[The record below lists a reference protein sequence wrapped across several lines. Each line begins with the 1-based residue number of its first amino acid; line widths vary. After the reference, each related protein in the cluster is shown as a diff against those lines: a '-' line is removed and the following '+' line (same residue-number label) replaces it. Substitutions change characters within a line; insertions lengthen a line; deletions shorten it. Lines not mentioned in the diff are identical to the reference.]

1 MTDTTAVT
9 SPAAEE
15 DKVLPAVV
23 YGLYLLGFTNGLTWI
38 IGLIVA
44 YANRDAAGPIN
55 ESHYTFAIR
64 TFWLSIAWFLI
75 GGALSDTING
85 FGGNDTIRGG
95 KGADVLIGGDGADVF
110 QFLVG
115 DSVAYDNT
123 TGDGVDVIMDFKA
136 GDKLAFEETFGVTVN
151 FAGKI
156 VHDYEEA
163 LKTAMANMTVGDST
177 KIAALQVGGDTFVFA
192 GHIDS
197 AGAHLDNVVKL
208 VGVAYTALSA
218 DMFMAA

>member
-64 TFWLSIAWFLI
+64 TFWLSIVWFLI
-75 GGALSDTING
+75 GGALIF
-85 FGGNDTIRGG
+85 FGIPM
-95 KGADVLIGGDGADVF
+95 LIV
-110 QFLVG
+110 LVG
-115 DSVAYDNT
+115 LPMIIAGGLILGAVGLWFVARCVMGIYY
-123 TGDGVDVIMDFKA
+123 
-136 GDKLAFEETFGVTVN
+136 LARG
-151 FAGKI
+151 
-156 VHDYEEA
+156 EA
-163 LKTAMANMTVGDST
+163 YPRPRAWL
-177 KIAALQVGGDTFVFA
+177 I
-192 GHIDS
+192 
-197 AGAHLDNVVKL
+197 
-208 VGVAYTALSA
+208 
-218 DMFMAA
+218 